1 MKIILSS
8 FFLLLSTFVVAQNR
22 RGNVYNK
29 DLRVMIGN
37 WAGYVIYT
45 DPLRNDAQF
54 NLKTKLT
61 VYDLKDSIAFKF
73 VYEYPDGT
81 ITTDS
86 TTVCIY
92 EAIDTLTYDGRN
104 YKITSTV
111 RKGPS
116 LSVEGES
123 QRFFGDRFADIR
135 RTIIFSPRTI
145 SITKDRRFM
154 ENEYYSNLY
163 RSTLNRIN

>member
-8 FFLLLSTFVVAQNR
+8 LFLLLSACAVAQNN

-37 WAGYVIYT
+37 WSGNVIYT
-45 DPLRNDAQF
+45 DPDRNDGQF

-61 VYDLKDSIAFKF
+61 VSDLKDSLAFKF

-86 TTVCIY
+86 TTVCLY
-92 EAIDTLTYDGRN
+92 EGIDTLTYDQRS
-104 YKITSTV
+104 YKISSTG
-111 RKGPS
+111 RKGLS
-116 LSVEGES
+116 LVVEGEA
-123 QRFFGDRFADIR
+123 QQFFGDRFADIR

-154 ENEYYSNLY
+154 ENEYYANQY
-163 RSTLNRIN
+163 RSTLNRVN

>member
-8 FFLLLSTFVVAQNR
+8 LFLLLSACAVAQNN

-37 WAGYVIYT
+37 WSGYVIYM
-45 DPLRNDAQF
+45 DPALNDAQI

-61 VYDLKDSIAFKF
+61 VTDLGDSLGFKF
-73 VYEYPDGT
+73 VYEYPDGK

-92 EAIDTLTYDGRN
+92 EGIDTLTYDQRS
-104 YKITSTV
+104 YKITSTG
-111 RKGPS
+111 RKGSS
-116 LSVEGES
+116 LVVEGEA
-123 QRFFGDRFADIR
+123 QQFFGDRFADIR

-154 ENEYYSNLY
+154 ENEYYANQY
-163 RSTLNRIN
+163 RSTLNKVN